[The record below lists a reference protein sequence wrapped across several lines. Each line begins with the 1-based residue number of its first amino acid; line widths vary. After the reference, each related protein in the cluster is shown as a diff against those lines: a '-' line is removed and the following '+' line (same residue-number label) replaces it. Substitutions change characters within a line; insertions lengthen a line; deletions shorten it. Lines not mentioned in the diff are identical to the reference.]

1 MQKTD
6 NDDLSGCMS
15 NEFIALLIGGCVG
28 LIFAAAFLYT
38 PNNAD
43 ITAGTIANSV
53 IALCTFIALIISYF
67 SINSQKE
74 NRRWEINKDLL
85 IKLATSLS
93 DQMEQTEKF
102 MDKEFDR
109 EQGIPNNK
117 EIIWNHEIS
126 KKFNEILSH
135 TVQVYGVLLNNEI
148 LKAVETYKNE
158 ENNISHAAN
167 IDEISIFEAYDSSLA
182 AQRNLMKV
190 LNKNIKIYAAI

>member
-1 MQKTD
+1 MSSINND
-6 NDDLSGCMS
+6 NSSNCMS

-28 LIFAAAFLYT
+28 LILASLYFYAT
-38 PNNAD
+38 NNAD
-43 ITAGTIANSV
+43 IAAGTIANSI

-67 SINSQKE
+67 SIQSQKE

-85 IKLATSLS
+85 IRLATSLS
-93 DQMEQTEKF
+93 DQMYQTEKF
-102 MDKEFDR
+102 MDIEFDR

-117 EIIWNHEIS
+117 EIIWDHEIS
-126 KKFNEILSH
+126 KKFNESLSH

-148 LKAVETYKNE
+148 LNSVEAYKKE
-158 ENNISHAAN
+158 ENNISHAVD
-167 IDEISIFEAYDSSLA
+167 IDEISIFEAYDSSLE

>member
-6 NDDLSGCMS
+6 NKNSSDCMS
-15 NEFIALLIGGCVG
+15 NEFIALLIGACLG
-28 LIFAAAFLYT
+28 LIVASLYFYAT
-38 PNNAD
+38 NNAD
-43 ITAGTIANSV
+43 IAAGTIANSV

-67 SINSQKE
+67 SIKSQKE

-85 IKLATSLS
+85 IRLATSLS
-93 DQMEQTEKF
+93 DQMDQTEKF

-126 KKFNEILSH
+126 KKFNESLSH

-148 LKAVETYKNE
+148 LEAVETYKNE

-182 AQRNLMKV
+182 VQRNLMKV